1 MFVPEGQEPD
11 RAVVVLTRA
20 TLPAVALML
29 VEPVTSGVG
38 SELTPFALPA
48 PCTRYRCPGAS
59 VTFVRLVTCHE
70 VPPAAAYCTDHP
82 LSDCASVPRL
92 KSST

>member
-1 MFVPEGQEPD
+1 MFVPEGHEPD

-29 VEPVTSGVG
+29 VVPVASGVG

-48 PCTRYRCPGAS
+48 PCTR
-59 VTFVRLVTCHE
+59 
-70 VPPAAAYCTDHP
+70 
-82 LSDCASVPRL
+82 
-92 KSST
+92 